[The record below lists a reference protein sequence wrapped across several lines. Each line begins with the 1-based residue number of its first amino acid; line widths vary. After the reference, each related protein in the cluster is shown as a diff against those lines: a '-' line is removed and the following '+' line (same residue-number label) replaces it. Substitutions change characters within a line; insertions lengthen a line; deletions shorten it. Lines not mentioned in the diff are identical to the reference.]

1 MVQLCEAQHDL
12 NGAHFLWLEK
22 QRQKIAGVEGGK
34 AATKI
39 ISKQLSTSSQIA
51 AQRINFIDFKI

>member
-1 MVQLCEAQHDL
+1 MLFLCGIPQPDL

-34 AATKI
+34 AA
-39 ISKQLSTSSQIA
+39 Q
-51 AQRINFIDFKI
+51 NFTN